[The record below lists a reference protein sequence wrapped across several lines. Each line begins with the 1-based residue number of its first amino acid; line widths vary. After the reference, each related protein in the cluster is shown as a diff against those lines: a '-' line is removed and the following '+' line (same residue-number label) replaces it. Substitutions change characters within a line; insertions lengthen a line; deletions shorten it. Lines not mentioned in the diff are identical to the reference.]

1 MMIPV
6 SPFTN
11 LILLYMEI
19 SIGRGGEYE
28 CSITHCFRKWNLESK
43 SLYSN
48 PALLNLISCVTLGKS
63 LNLSVPQFL
72 ISKMDITTTS

>member
-6 SPFTN
+6 SSFTN
-11 LILLYMEI
+11 LILLYMEV
-19 SIGRGGEYE
+19 SIGRGDEYE
-28 CSITHCFRKWNLESK
+28 HSITHCFRKWNLESK
-43 SLYSN
+43 SLHSN